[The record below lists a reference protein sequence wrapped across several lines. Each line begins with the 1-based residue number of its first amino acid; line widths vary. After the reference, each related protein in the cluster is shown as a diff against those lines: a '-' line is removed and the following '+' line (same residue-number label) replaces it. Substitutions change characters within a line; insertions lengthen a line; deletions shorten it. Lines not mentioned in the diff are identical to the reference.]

1 MGQGNNLRANGKFAP
16 KLSGRNFP
24 LRSDLMGQGNNLR
37 ANGKF
42 APKLSGR
49 NFPLR
54 SDLMGQGNNL
64 RANGKFA
71 PKGAVPPDSP
81 YLYPQKA
88 MKRKNLIFPAL
99 LLLFH
104 SPALSQDEAGWPW
117 YMQANAHLHAGF
129 PIEGYADKQEKD
141 GLGWGAQLLFQA
153 KRGRPL
159 FVGLE
164 GSMLYLDK
172 ERLRF
177 TAIENGQETDYRL
190 VTNNNIFMAHG
201 LLRFKPFVNSWV
213 QPYADGLVGLKKLY
227 TRTRLI
233 DESLDDEEV
242 VEAETDLS
250 NTAFSYGLG
259 AGLQVYL
266 SDFPT
271 VLGDIRVVYLPG
283 ENATYYTRSDEAP
296 DPIEDT
302 LDAFERV
309 SSPTTLLLI
318 QLGVTIQL
326 SDSDF
331 QEAAVPDDDF

>member
-1 MGQGNNLRANGKFAP
+1 MKNTLL
-16 KLSGRNFP
+16 LS
-24 LRSDLMGQGNNLR
+24 
-37 ANGKF
+37 
-42 APKLSGR
+42 
-49 NFPLR
+49 
-54 SDLMGQGNNL
+54 
-64 RANGKFA
+64 
-71 PKGAVPPDSP
+71 
-81 YLYPQKA
+81 
-88 MKRKNLIFPAL
+88 L
-99 LLLFH
+99 LFLLFH
-104 SPALSQDEAGWPW
+104 SPGLSQEEAGWPW
-117 YMQANAHLHAGF
+117 YMQANAHLHGGF

-177 TAIENGQETDYRL
+177 TAIENGQEIDYRL

-233 DESLDDEEV
+233 DESLEDEEV

-283 ENATYYTRSDEAP
+283 ENATYYTRRDEAP
-296 DPIEDT
+296 DPLEDP

-309 SSPTTLLLI
+309 SSPTALLLI

-331 QEAAVPDDDF
+331 QEAAAPNDDF